1 MPYPLV
7 RIFDSIKNKFK
18 YAIPYIYHNG
28 AWHKAYGYIF
38 TNAWKMNSYK
48 TITDARKENNS

>member
-1 MPYPLV
+1 ML
-7 RIFDSIKNKFK
+7 INDIENKFK